1 MFYRPWY
8 EIEFEVCLSNSIVFC
23 GNMWNWSIE
32 IASSGECFKYSNR
45 FQRTESGPMALRSFF
60 WNFSRLIYLLWIGL
74 LSPPIFSLSAWSQ
87 FWNVLLVPQFSLYP
101 ILILI
106 LTHCLA
112 IVLKDF
118 PCLSISFS
126 SVWILRLTNCLS

>member
-1 MFYRPWY
+1 MFCRSSY
-8 EIEFEVCLSNSIVFC
+8 EIEFEACLSNSIVFS

-32 IASSGECFKYSNR
+32 IASSGECFKYSTP
-45 FQRTESGPMALRSFF
+45 FQKTESGPMALRSFF
-60 WNFSRLIYLLWIGL
+60 WNFSRLILLTMDW
-74 LSPPIFSLSAWSQ
+74 FAWSQ
-87 FWNVLLVPQFSLYP
+87 FRNVLLVPQFSLDP

-112 IVLKDF
+112 MVLKDF